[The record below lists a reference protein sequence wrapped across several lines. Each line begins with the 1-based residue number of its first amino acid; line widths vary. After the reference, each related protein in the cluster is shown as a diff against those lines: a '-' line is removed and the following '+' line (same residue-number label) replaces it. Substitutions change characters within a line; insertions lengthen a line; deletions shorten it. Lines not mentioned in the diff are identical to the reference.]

1 MQFTVYMLILS
12 IFTNEKSTI
21 KTMDKMRFFILL
33 ILSLFIFTTTAQN
46 SSDRIPGELL
56 IMLKKGANPD
66 IDPSLKTSI
75 EALGMSIDKKV
86 TRSFNIWL
94 IRFDEQSQIADKVLQ
109 RIKNHP
115 MVEIAQFNHLVH
127 ERETL
132 PDDPNFNQQ
141 WAFKNTGQAG
151 GTPGADIKA
160 TEAWDI
166 STSGVTA
173 LGDTIVVAVVDGGID
188 LNHFDINLF
197 KNRNEIPSNNIDDDN
212 NGYIDDYNGW
222 NAYNNSGNLVPHDH
236 GTHVAGIIG
245 AKTNN
250 GLGVAGVSYNAKILP
265 VAGSG
270 SSDVLVAA
278 AYDYVYTMRKQYNE
292 SMGQAGAFIVASNS
306 SFGVNQGDPV
316 NYPLWGAM
324 YDSMGLV
331 GIANVAATANAGW
344 DVDIESDIPTAMTN
358 ESLITVTNTTN
369 LDVRNSQAAWGLNSI
384 DLGAPGTNIFS
395 TRQNNLYGSKTGT
408 SMATPMVSGSV
419 ALMYAVTDSTRMQ
432 EYKMFPTLAVSRFK
446 RYLIATVDT
455 ISSLATTTV
464 SGGRLNLLNAISMA
478 ANPPMLSSLPVAIN
492 ISLKP
497 DTIATTSIQ
506 ISSSSTEPNPYF
518 ISIPPDT
525 TWLSVDTNDGIF
537 IPAHSET
544 LNITFNTSGMAE
556 GTYYAALSVNDYFL
570 NQMVIP
576 IILKVDFE
584 SSRSEVTNNPSVS
597 LSPNPF
603 EESIKISINLQST
616 SEVDARVISLQGKTI
631 AAMHYNSMPA
641 GVSTFTWNG
650 RSANNQ
656 IVSPGVYL
664 FIVTDKYGSV
674 TKKCIK
680 K

>member
-1 MQFTVYMLILS
+1 MLIIS
-12 IFTNEKSTI
+12 IFTTQKDNA
-21 KTMDKMRFFILL
+21 KTMDKMRILILL
-33 ILSLFIFTTTAQN
+33 IFSFFIITSTAQN
-46 SSDRIPGELL
+46 VSDRVPGELL
-56 IMLKKGANPD
+56 IMLKKGA
-66 IDPSLKTSI
+66 DPSIDLSLKSSI
-75 EALGMSIDKKV
+75 EMLGVTVEKKV

-94 IRFDEQSQIADKVLQ
+94 IRFNEQHLIADKVLQ
-109 RIKNHP
+109 KLKNHP
-115 MVEIAQFNHLVH
+115 MVEIAQFNHIIQ

-141 WAFKNTGQAG
+141 WAFKNIGQAG
-151 GTPGADIKA
+151 GIPGADIKA

-166 STSGVTA
+166 TTSGTTV

-188 LNHFDINLF
+188 LNHYDLNLF

-212 NGYIDDYNGW
+212 NGYIDDYHGW

-250 GLGVAGVSYNAKILP
+250 GLGVSGVSYNAKILP

-270 SSDVLVAA
+270 SSDLLVAS
-278 AYDYVYTMRKQYNE
+278 AYDYVYTMRKKYNE
-292 SMGQAGAFIVASNS
+292 TLGLEGAFIVASNS
-306 SFGVNQGDPV
+306 SFGVNQGDPI

-324 YDSMGLV
+324 YDSMGQV

-408 SMATPMVSGSV
+408 SMATPMVAGSI
-419 ALMYAVTDSTRMQ
+419 ALMYAVTDSAKLQ
-432 EYKMFPTLAVSRFK
+432 EYRMFPTLAVSRFK

-464 SGGRLNLLNAISMA
+464 SGGRLNLRNALLMA
-478 ANPPMLSSLPVAIN
+478 ANPPMLSSIPMSLN

-497 DTIATTSIQ
+497 DTITNTSIQ
-506 ISSSSTEPNPYF
+506 LSSTSPEPNLYY
-518 ISIPPDT
+518 ISIPPEI
-525 TWLSVDTNDGIF
+525 TWISADSLNGIF
-537 IPAHSET
+537 IPGNNEN
-544 LNITFNTSGMAE
+544 LNLTVNTTGLPE
-556 GTYYAALSVNDYFL
+556 GIYNTTISVNDYFL
-570 NQMVIP
+570 NQLVIP
-576 IILKVDFE
+576 IMLKVDFE
-584 SSRSEVTNNPSVS
+584 SSRSEELQNPSVAI
-597 LSPNPF
+597 SPNPF
-603 EESIKISINLQST
+603 DESLKININLQSA
-616 SEVDARVISLQGKTI
+616 SSVDIRITTLQGITVAIFQNKL
-631 AAMHYNSMPA
+631 MNA
-641 GVSTFTWNG
+641 GVNTLTWSGLN
-650 RSANNQ
+650 ANDQN
-656 IVSPGVYL
+656 VSPGVYL
-664 FIVTDKYGSV
+664 ITVTDKYGSV
-674 TKKCIK
+674 TVKSIK

>member
-1 MQFTVYMLILS
+1 MLIIS
-12 IFTNEKSTI
+12 IFTTQKDNA
-21 KTMDKMRFFILL
+21 KTMDKMRILILL
-33 ILSLFIFTTTAQN
+33 IFSFFIITSTAQN
-46 SSDRIPGELL
+46 VSDRVPGELL
-56 IMLKKGANPD
+56 IMLKKGA
-66 IDPSLKTSI
+66 DPSIDLSLKSSI
-75 EALGMSIDKKV
+75 EMLGVTVEKKV

-94 IRFDEQSQIADKVLQ
+94 IRFNEQHLIADKVLQ
-109 RIKNHP
+109 KLKNHP
-115 MVEIAQFNHLVH
+115 MVEIAQFNHIIQ

-141 WAFKNTGQAG
+141 WAFKNIGQAG
-151 GTPGADIKA
+151 GIPGADIKA

-166 STSGVTA
+166 TTSGTTV

-188 LNHFDINLF
+188 LNHYDLNLF

-212 NGYIDDYNGW
+212 NGYIDDYHGW

-250 GLGVAGVSYNAKILP
+250 GLGVSGVSYNAKILP

-270 SSDVLVAA
+270 SSDLLVAS
-278 AYDYVYTMRKQYNE
+278 AYDYVYTMRKKYNE
-292 SMGQAGAFIVASNS
+292 TLGLEGAFIVASNS
-306 SFGVNQGDPV
+306 SFGVNQGDPI

-324 YDSMGLV
+324 YDSMGQV

-408 SMATPMVSGSV
+408 SMATPMVAGSI
-419 ALMYAVTDSTRMQ
+419 ALMYAVTDSAKLQ
-432 EYKMFPTLAVSRFK
+432 EYRMFSTLAVSRFK

-464 SGGRLNLLNAISMA
+464 SGGRLNLRNALLMA
-478 ANPPMLSSLPVAIN
+478 ANPPMLSSIPMSLN

-497 DTIATTSIQ
+497 DTITNTSIQ
-506 ISSSSTEPNPYF
+506 LSSTSPEPNLYY
-518 ISIPPDT
+518 ISIPPEI
-525 TWLSVDTNDGIF
+525 TWISADSLNGIF
-537 IPAHSET
+537 IPGNNEN
-544 LNITFNTSGMAE
+544 LNLTVNTTGLPE
-556 GTYYAALSVNDYFL
+556 GIYNTTISVNDYFL
-570 NQMVIP
+570 NQLVIP
-576 IILKVDFE
+576 IMLKVDFE
-584 SSRSEVTNNPSVS
+584 SSRSEELQNPSVAI
-597 LSPNPF
+597 SPNPF
-603 EESIKISINLQST
+603 DESLKININLQSA
-616 SEVDARVISLQGKTI
+616 SSVDIRITTLQGITVAIFQNKL
-631 AAMHYNSMPA
+631 MNA
-641 GVSTFTWNG
+641 GVNTLTWSGLN
-650 RSANNQ
+650 ANDQN
-656 IVSPGVYL
+656 VSPGVYL
-664 FIVTDKYGSV
+664 ITVTDKYGSV
-674 TKKCIK
+674 TVKSIK